1 MLYHKTIRFFISLI
15 MLVVFAF
22 SITSQKTIHDLVAKH
37 SDQEKCN
44 IHKSLPIE
52 QVEKSTIHCSHYNLV
67 VASAFTDFSFEIIL
81 IHPIIAIVRNTP
93 LVAFNFL
100 EQNTSLD
107 SRGPPAI

>member
-1 MLYHKTIRFFISLI
+1 

-52 QVEKSTIHCSHYNLV
+52 QVEQSTTHCSHENLV
-67 VASAFTDFSFEIIL
+67 VASPYADFSFEIIL
-81 IHPIIAIVRNTP
+81 VHPIIALVRNTP
-93 LVAFNFL
+93 LIAFNFS
-100 EQNTSLD
+100 QPNTSSD
-107 SRGPPAI
+107 SRGSPAI